1 MSKYG
6 YNEKE
11 LRKTIITKI
20 DKDGFHNRTVVYGK
34 DSGESES
41 GSSDWTSAKVT
52 FADSNNLGQGYRV
65 LCPMAVDTRDA
76 EVGIIFIMAEERVI
90 HDDPLTVDVPL
101 FKGTCYLPLSFTLS
115 DGTYDNSIAPV
126 LTGNVT
132 ISENIFVQGEIFV
145 ITGDATITLKSL
157 DSGAPV

>member
-20 DKDGFHNRTVVYGK
+20 DKDGFHNRTVTYGK
-34 DSGESES
+34 DSGGS
-41 GSSDWTSAKVT
+41 GSSDWSIAKVT
-52 FADSNNLGQGYRV
+52 FIDSNSSGQGYPV
-65 LCPMAVDTRDA
+65 LCPMVVDSGDPET
-76 EVGIIFIMAEERVI
+76 GIIFTMSSERVNNSN
-90 HDDPLTVDVPL
+90 PLTVDIPL
-101 FKGTCYLPLSFTLS
+101 FKGACHISEGLMF
-115 DGTYDNSIAPV
+115 DADTYEYSIAPV
-126 LTGNVT
+126 LTGNV
-132 ISENIFVQGEIFV
+132 ILLPNVNIFV